1 MDITDAR
8 NEIDKVDTELTAL
21 FVRRMELAREIGK
34 YKKENGLP
42 VFDKTRER
50 EVLNKACDRAG
61 SEFESYISI
70 LYTTLFDVSRSY
82 QKQLMEEGTA
92 LTGDIERALE
102 ETEAVFP
109 SRSVVACQGVEGA
122 YSQYACDKLF
132 QTPSIMYFN
141 RFQGVFQAVESGLC
155 KYGILPIENSTAG
168 SVNEV
173 YDLMKRH
180 NFYIV
185 RSIKLR
191 IDHNLLVKKGTKLED
206 IKEIVSHQ
214 QAIDQCSEFLKTLKD
229 VKITVCEN
237 TATAAKLVAQSKR
250 DDIAAISSKN
260 CAELYGLSMLSDT
273 IQNNDNNYT
282 RFICISKKLEIYP
295 GADKISMM
303 FSIAHKPGA
312 LYNVISRFSALGLN
326 LTKLES
332 RPMPGKDF
340 EFMFY
345 FDLNANMKDP
355 KVLKL
360 IGEFDEEFDR
370 FTFLGSYSEII

>member
-1 MDITDAR
+1 MDISDAR
-8 NEIDKVDTELTAL
+8 REIDKIDVELTEL
-21 FVRRMELAREIGK
+21 FVKRMKLSKEIAA
-34 YKKENGLP
+34 YKKDNNLP

-50 EVLNKACDRAG
+50 EIINKAADRAG
-61 SEFESYISI
+61 KDMENYISV

-82 QKQLMEEGTA
+82 QKQLIGGKTE
-92 LTGDIERALE
+92 LTGEIEKAFE
-102 ETEAVFP
+102 ETEEIFP
-109 SRSVVACQGVEGA
+109 ARSVVACQGVEGA

-132 QTPSIMYFN
+132 SMPSIMYFN

-173 YDLMKRH
+173 YDLMRKHR
-180 NFYIV
+180 FYIV

-191 IDHNLLVKKGTKLED
+191 IDHNLLVKEGTKLGD
-206 IKEIVSHQ
+206 IKAIISHQ
-214 QAIDQCSEFLKTLKD
+214 QALDQCSEFLKTLKD

-237 TATAAKLVAQSKR
+237 TAAAAKAVAESGR
-250 DDIAAISSKN
+250 NDIAAISSKN
-260 CAELYGLSMLSDT
+260 CADLYGLHVLSDT

-312 LYNVISRFSALGLN
+312 LYNVISRFSSLGLN

-345 FDLNANMKDP
+345 FDLNANIREP

-360 IGEFDEEFDR
+360 IGEFDDEFDK

>member
-1 MDITDAR
+1 MDISDAR
-8 NEIDKVDTELTAL
+8 REIDKIDVELTEL
-21 FVRRMELAREIGK
+21 FVKRMKLSKEIAA
-34 YKKENGLP
+34 YKKDNNLP

-50 EVLNKACDRAG
+50 EIINKAADRAG
-61 SEFESYISI
+61 KDMENYISV

-82 QKQLMEEGTA
+82 QKQLIGGKTE
-92 LTGDIERALE
+92 LTGEIEKAFE
-102 ETEAVFP
+102 ETEEVFP
-109 SRSVVACQGVEGA
+109 ARSVVACQGVEGA

-132 QTPSIMYFN
+132 SMPSIMYFN

-173 YDLMKRH
+173 YDLMRKHR
-180 NFYIV
+180 FYIV

-191 IDHNLLVKKGTKLED
+191 IDHNLLVKEGTKLGD
-206 IKEIVSHQ
+206 IKEIISHQ
-214 QAIDQCSEFLKTLKD
+214 QALDQCSEFLKTLKD

-237 TATAAKLVAQSKR
+237 TAAAAKAVAESGR
-250 DDIAAISSKN
+250 NDIAAISSKN
-260 CAELYGLSMLSDT
+260 CADLYGLHVLSDT

-360 IGEFDEEFDR
+360 IGEFDDEFDK

>member
-1 MDITDAR
+1 MDISDAR
-8 NEIDKVDTELTAL
+8 REIDKIDVELTEL
-21 FVRRMELAREIGK
+21 FVKRMKLSKEIAA
-34 YKKENGLP
+34 YKKDNNLP

-50 EVLNKACDRAG
+50 EIINKAADRAG
-61 SEFESYISI
+61 KDMENYISV

-82 QKQLMEEGTA
+82 QKQLIGGKTE
-92 LTGDIERALE
+92 LTGEIEKAFE
-102 ETEAVFP
+102 ETEEIFP
-109 SRSVVACQGVEGA
+109 ARSVVACQGVEGA

-132 QTPSIMYFN
+132 SMPSIMYFN

-173 YDLMKRH
+173 YDLMRKHR
-180 NFYIV
+180 FYIV

-191 IDHNLLVKKGTKLED
+191 IDHNLLVKEGTKLGD
-206 IKEIVSHQ
+206 IKEIISHQ
-214 QAIDQCSEFLKTLKD
+214 QALDQCSEFLKTLKD

-237 TATAAKLVAQSKR
+237 TAAAAKAVAESGR
-250 DDIAAISSKN
+250 NDIAAISSKN
-260 CAELYGLSMLSDT
+260 CADLYGLHVLSDT

-312 LYNVISRFSALGLN
+312 LYNVISRFSSLGLN

-345 FDLNANMKDP
+345 FDLNANIREP

-360 IGEFDEEFDR
+360 IGEFDDEFDK